1 MVLPLLAVMLIH
13 GSYGFPNTFA
23 IDQSPEDVCPLGVSG
38 KCLCTTNADGTA
50 GCCTTDVFGHQFC
63 SKCDYD
69 QSTGKYTNCQS
80 VPSGKPSIPLRNNIP
95 TTGLQSMP
103 LNPGTF
109 GGNSHG
115 KTTGLQSMPLN
126 TESSGGNSSINS
138 K

>member
-1 MVLPLLAVMLIH
+1 MLIR
-13 GSYGFPNTFA
+13 GSYSFPNAYA
-23 IDQSPEDVCPLGVSG
+23 IDQGPEDVCPLGVSG
-38 KCLCTTNADGTA
+38 KCLYTTDTDGTA
-50 GCCTTDVFGHQFC
+50 GCCTTEMFGHQFC

-103 LNPGTF
+103 LN
-109 GGNSHG
+109 
-115 KTTGLQSMPLN
+115 